1 MFDPNNF
8 LCLVILSFQQST
20 LKCESPCYELF
31 KVELEVTNPFE
42 DGGEFRIVLV
52 EDKAPFPG
60 AGTKGTSKTGL
71 LGQKQDSPK
80 KVRSKV
86 DHGQKKER
94 TPTPQ
99 KVEEASSDLNALE
112 GKGVV

>member
-1 MFDPNNF
+1 M
-8 LCLVILSFQQST
+8 
-20 LKCESPCYELF
+20 
-31 KVELEVTNPFE
+31 ELEVTNPFE